1 MVIFTV
7 IITLIHQDNQHY
19 YHITPWRIWVPS
31 SSTSTTK
38 TTKTTTTITRW
49 QVSNHQS
56 VSYRHTPLGYIALYQ
71 LAVHYISLLRSEAV
85 DYCILEFVTSC
96 HLHMNWYRRSRNSIT
111 RSLHQLENAKDW
123 RDGLLN
129 ILSTEKCRYLWTW
142 LTVQLINRNR
152 R

>member
-1 MVIFTV
+1 MEPIWNPYATTFIGNKVIKPF
-7 IITLIHQDNQHY
+7 NYNHY
-19 YHITPWRIWVPS
+19 HNHA
-31 SSTSTTK
+31 STIST
-38 TTKTTTTITRW
+38 TRW

-142 LTVQLINRNR
+142 PTVQLSNRNR